1 VVLLEVPVRPTLVL
15 VEVVELEVQDLT
27 LKLLDSSVTH
37 QALEEMGFNLQLL
50 EGQIFTLQ
58 VE

>member
-1 VVLLEVPVRPTLVL
+1 
-15 VEVVELEVQDLT
+15 VEVVELEVKDLT
-27 LKLLDSSVTH
+27 LQLLDSSVTH

-50 EGQIFTLQ
+50 EPQPFMLR